1 VNPLKIETQPQD
13 DHQLKVIAEFES
25 NDLEKYKHQAARKI
39 ASKGKIP
46 GFRPGKAPYD
56 VIVRIYGEPAVEEE
70 AIEIMVEDQYPKILD
85 EAKVN
90 PAAPGILENIDKGDP
105 IKFTFVIPLE
115 PEVDLGD
122 YKSLKKKY
130 AIKPVSAKEIDQFID
145 RLKKSYATAEP
156 VTRAA
161 KEGDLVYVK
170 LDATM
175 VNPTGDEKAEVL
187 KESPLQVVIGEKD
200 PEVVDFPYPG
210 FGENLAGL
218 AENDEKTIKYTYPE
232 DSNYDKLR
240 GKEIEFHVKV
250 ENVKSL
256 TLPEFNDAFAQ
267 TVGEFE
273 NAGKLRESIVQQL
286 ENRAKAEYEQTYFD
300 ELIEML
306 VKKATVK
313 YPPQV
318 LEHEMEH
325 VEEHVK
331 EDLAKQRME
340 LDTYLKTLKKE
351 KSVWL
356 EEDIKPAA
364 KKRLERSLVLD
375 KLAKEEKVEI
385 KNEDLQQEY
394 TQMISEMQQTTDFKK
409 LEKQLRNERVANA
422 VAMEAASRVL
432 NRQVLNRLKDIAT
445 GKVDEK
451 TAEPVAED
459 KKPKPVS
466 RTAKSKKVAGD
477 VETKVEVTQD
487 KTVKKPAK
495 KVVKTGN
502 K

>member
-1 VNPLKIETQPQD
+1 MKIETQPQD

-56 VIVRIYGEPAVEEE
+56 VIVRVYGEPTIEEE

-85 EAKVN
+85 EGRVN

-105 IKFTFVIPLE
+105 LKFTFIIPLE

-130 AIKPVSAKEIDQFID
+130 SLKAVSTKEVDQFID

-156 VTRAA
+156 VDRPA
-161 KEGDLVYVK
+161 KDGDLVYVK
-170 LDATM
+170 LDATL
-175 VNPTGDEKAEVL
+175 VNPTGEEKAEVL
-187 KESPLQVVIGEKD
+187 KESPLQVVIGEND
-200 PEVVDFPYPG
+200 PEVVDFPYAG
-210 FGENLAGL
+210 FGENLKGL
-218 AENDEKTIKYTYPE
+218 AENDEKNIKYTYPD
-232 DSNYDKLR
+232 DSKYDKLR

-250 ENVKSL
+250 ENIKSL

-273 NAGKLRESIVQQL
+273 NAEKLRESIVQQL
-286 ENRAKAEYEQTYFD
+286 ENRSKAEYEQTYFD

-306 VKKATVK
+306 IKKATIK

-331 EDLAKQRME
+331 EDLANQRME
-340 LDTYLKTLKKE
+340 LDTYLKTIKKE
-351 KSVWL
+351 KSAWL

-394 TQMISEMQQTTDFKK
+394 TQMISEMQQTTDLKK

-445 GKVDEK
+445 GKSEEK
-451 TAEPVAED
+451 TIESAEEE
-459 KKPKPVS
+459 KKSKPAS
-466 RTAKSKKVAGD
+466 KSAKSKKVTTE
-477 VETKVEVTQD
+477 VKPSVEVTVQ

-495 KVVKTGN
+495 KVVKTEE

>member
-1 VNPLKIETQPQD
+1 MKIETQPQD
-13 DHQLKVIAEFES
+13 DHQMKVIAEFES

-56 VIVRIYGEPAVEEE
+56 VIVRVYGEPTIEEE

-85 EAKVN
+85 EAKIN

-105 IKFTFVIPLE
+105 LKFTFVIPLE

-130 AIKPVSAKEIDQFID
+130 TLKPVSTKEIEQFID

-156 VTRAA
+156 VDRAA
-161 KEGDLVYVK
+161 KDGDLVYVK

-175 VNPTGDEKAEVL
+175 VNPTGDDKAEVL
-187 KESPLQVVIGEKD
+187 KESPLQVVIGETD

-210 FGENLAGL
+210 FGENLKGL
-218 AENDEKTIKYTYPE
+218 KDNEEKKIKYTYPT

-273 NAGKLRESIVQQL
+273 NAEKLRESIVQQL
-286 ENRAKAEYEQTYFD
+286 ENRTKAEYEQTYFD

-306 VKKATVK
+306 IKKATIK
-313 YPPQV
+313 YPQQV

-331 EDLAKQRME
+331 EDLANQRME

-364 KKRLERSLVLD
+364 RKRLERSLVLD
-375 KLAKEEKVEI
+375 KLAKEEKIEI
-385 KNEDLQQEY
+385 KNADLQQEY
-394 TQMISEMQQTTDFKK
+394 TQMISEMQQTTDLKK

-445 GKVDEK
+445 GKVEEK
-451 TAEPVAED
+451 AAEPVVEE
-459 KKPKPVS
+459 KKSKPA
-466 RTAKSKKVAGD
+466 TKPTKSKKVVTEVD
-477 VETKVEVTQD
+477 SSVETIVP

-495 KVVKTGN
+495 KVVKTGD
-502 K
+502 

>member
-1 VNPLKIETQPQD
+1 MKIETQPQD
-13 DHQLKVIAEFES
+13 DHQMKVIAEFES

-39 ASKGKIP
+39 ATKGKIP

-56 VIVRIYGEPAVEEE
+56 VIVRVYGEPMIEEE

-105 IKFTFVIPLE
+105 LKFTFVIPLE

-130 AIKPVSAKEIDQFID
+130 TLKPVAAKEIEQFID

-156 VTRAA
+156 VDRAA
-161 KEGDLVYVK
+161 KDGDLVYVK
-170 LDATM
+170 LDATL
-175 VNPTGDEKAEVL
+175 VNPTGDDKAEVL
-187 KESPLQVVIGEKD
+187 KESPLQVVIGEND

-210 FGENLAGL
+210 FGENLKGL
-218 AENDEKTIKYTYPE
+218 KENDEKNIKYTYPA
-232 DSNYDKLR
+232 DSKYDKLR
-240 GKEIEFHVKV
+240 SKEIEFHVKV

-273 NAGKLRESIVQQL
+273 NAEKLRESIVQQL
-286 ENRAKAEYEQTYFD
+286 ENRTKAEYEQTYFD

-306 VKKATVK
+306 IKKATIK

-325 VEEHVK
+325 VEEHIK
-331 EDLAKQRME
+331 EDLANQRME
-340 LDTYLKTLKKE
+340 LDTYLKTIKKE
-351 KSVWL
+351 KPAWL

-364 KKRLERSLVLD
+364 RKRLERSLVLD

-385 KNEDLQQEY
+385 KNADLQQEY
-394 TQMISEMQQTTDFKK
+394 TQMISEMQQTTDLKK

-445 GKVDEK
+445 GKVEEK
-451 TAEPVAED
+451 VAEPVVEE
-459 KKPKPVS
+459 KKSKPAS
-466 RTAKSKKVAGD
+466 KIAKSKNASAD
-477 VETKVEVTQD
+477 VDANVEEIKP

-495 KVVKTGN
+495 KVVKTGE
-502 K
+502 